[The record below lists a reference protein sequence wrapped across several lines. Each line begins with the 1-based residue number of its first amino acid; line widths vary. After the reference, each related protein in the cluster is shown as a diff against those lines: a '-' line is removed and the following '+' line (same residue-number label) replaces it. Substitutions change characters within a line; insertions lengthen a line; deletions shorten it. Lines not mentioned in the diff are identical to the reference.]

1 MGLLKKIFG
10 KFHSQ
15 NNVEDAVITKQANI
29 SSQQDDVHGYEQVTL
44 KEMVKNAYP
53 SKNGLYPH
61 EIAMLAEAE
70 RISTDSKEFAQKWKY
85 NYYIDDPQSVLHSL
99 FERGFIKKSDLESA
113 LKRTKMDDL
122 KSVLREHDCK
132 VSGKKAELIERLLSN
147 LDHGYLERRFPERYY
162 VLTDLGRGELE
173 QNEYIMKSKINVWEM
188 NRLLHKNPSKSYR
201 DITWSLFNEW
211 SEKNFKDYNWGL
223 YRNDR
228 LTMYEFLME
237 ENKIQP
243 AFALLSEVIYYDL
256 SGLSNGSCK
265 YYNQDILVQ
274 MEIERCY
281 ENNFPYKNSM
291 ATIAPGVLSYL
302 SDMKEDFSWSTDELR
317 KHLISAFG
325 KFNAIRHLFTKE
337 ECADIAIAELEEN
350 TEKLENIY
358 SIAEKRFKKKYGKYL
373 DLS

>member
-1 MGLLKKIFG
+1 M
-10 KFHSQ
+10 
-15 NNVEDAVITKQANI
+15 
-29 SSQQDDVHGYEQVTL
+29 
-44 KEMVKNAYP
+44 
-53 SKNGLYPH
+53 
-61 EIAMLAEAE
+61 
-70 RISTDSKEFAQKWKY
+70 
-85 NYYIDDPQSVLHSL
+85 
-99 FERGFIKKSDLESA
+99 
-113 LKRTKMDDL
+113 
-122 KSVLREHDCK
+122 
-132 VSGKKAELIERLLSN
+132 
-147 LDHGYLERRFPERYY
+147 
-162 VLTDLGRGELE
+162 LTDLGRGELE

>member
-1 MGLLKKIFG
+1 
-10 KFHSQ
+10 
-15 NNVEDAVITKQANI
+15 
-29 SSQQDDVHGYEQVTL
+29 
-44 KEMVKNAYP
+44 
-53 SKNGLYPH
+53 
-61 EIAMLAEAE
+61 
-70 RISTDSKEFAQKWKY
+70 
-85 NYYIDDPQSVLHSL
+85 
-99 FERGFIKKSDLESA
+99 
-113 LKRTKMDDL
+113 
-122 KSVLREHDCK
+122 
-132 VSGKKAELIERLLSN
+132 
-147 LDHGYLERRFPERYY
+147 
-162 VLTDLGRGELE
+162 
-173 QNEYIMKSKINVWEM
+173 
-188 NRLLHKNPSKSYR
+188 
-201 DITWSLFNEW
+201 
-211 SEKNFKDYNWGL
+211 
-223 YRNDR
+223 
-228 LTMYEFLME
+228 MYEFLME